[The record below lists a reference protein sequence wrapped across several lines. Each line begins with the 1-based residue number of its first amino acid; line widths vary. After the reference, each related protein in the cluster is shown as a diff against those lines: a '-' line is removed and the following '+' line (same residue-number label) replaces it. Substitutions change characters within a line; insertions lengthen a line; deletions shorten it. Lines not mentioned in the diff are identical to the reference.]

1 MHEQPPT
8 DIDQIRKKR
17 EIFKIAIVAVVW
29 VILLGLSFVTYFT
42 VPGLIL
48 LSWLVIAWW
57 IKARKGDKHDGSPYD
72 EEL

>member
-1 MHEQPPT
+1 MDQHTPPAT
-8 DIDQIRKKR
+8 DQIRKKK
-17 EIFKIAIVAVVW
+17 EIFKILMVAVVW

-57 IKARKGDKHDGSPYD
+57 IKARKGDKHDGSAYD